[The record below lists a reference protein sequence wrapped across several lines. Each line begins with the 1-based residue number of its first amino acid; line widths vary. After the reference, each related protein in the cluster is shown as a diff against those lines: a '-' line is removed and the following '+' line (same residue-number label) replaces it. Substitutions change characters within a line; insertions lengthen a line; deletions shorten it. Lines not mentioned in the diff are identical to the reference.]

1 MPVLSKGV
9 SCPTCG
15 CTCRGNTDANK
26 NMVKDSSS
34 RKQGASFFEPQA
46 QSTPDIK
53 TQSQSSLS
61 ERKQAGRKK
70 IIKARLVK
78 DCESSSDNGDNETL
92 DTMDSLI
99 DKSLQEKCTI
109 NDDFT
114 LASSS
119 DSDENPPWLQ
129 KSVGSQDNS
138 FKAPTSKSPLRW
150 GSKLDVSKTIYNEYM
165 DVGGVTDIDFNQ
177 VAVRI
182 VDILNTNTGGD
193 IYIGVDDDQ
202 VVLGVMSSRQQRDRI
217 RQELD
222 RICSQKINPNVTPKN
237 VSIDFLKVLSKCSE
251 DLHVIKIS
259 VKVTEITKMIKFSL
273 RKAR

>member
-1 MPVLSKGV
+1 M
-9 SCPTCG
+9 
-15 CTCRGNTDANK
+15 
-26 NMVKDSSS
+26 DSSS
-34 RKQGASFFEPQA
+34 RKQGVSFFKPQA
-46 QSTPDIK
+46 QSTPDTK

-61 ERKQAGRKK
+61 ERKQAGRKN

-129 KSVGSQDNS
+129 KSVGIQDNS
-138 FKAPTSKSPLRW
+138 NKAPISKSPLRW
-150 GSKLDVSKTIYNEYM
+150 GSKLEVSKTIQNEYM

-177 VAVRI
+177 VTVRI
-182 VDILNTNTGGD
+182 VDFLNTNTGGD
-193 IYIGVDDDQ
+193 IYIGAEWITGFFGMEWKDHTKACF
-202 VVLGVMSSRQQRDRI
+202 SS
-217 RQELD
+217 
-222 RICSQKINPNVTPKN
+222 N
-237 VSIDFLKVLSKCSE
+237 
-251 DLHVIKIS
+251 
-259 VKVTEITKMIKFSL
+259 
-273 RKAR
+273 

>member
-34 RKQGASFFEPQA
+34 RRQDASFFKPQA

-53 TQSQSSLS
+53 TKSQSSL
-61 ERKQAGRKK
+61 AGRKN

-92 DTMDSLI
+92 DSMNSLI
-99 DKSLQEKCTI
+99 DKSLQKKCAI

-129 KSVGSQDNS
+129 KSVGIQDNS
-138 FKAPTSKSPLRW
+138 NKAPISKSPLRW
-150 GSKLDVSKTIYNEYM
+150 GSKLEVSKTIQNEYM
-165 DVGGVTDIDFNQ
+165 DVGGVTDIDFSQ
-177 VAVRI
+177 VTVRI
-182 VDILNTNTGGD
+182 VDFLNTNTGGD
-193 IYIGVDDDQ
+193 IYIGVDDEQ
-202 VVLGVMSSRQQRDRI
+202 VVLGVMSSRHHRDRI